1 MFEPNLKYDG
11 QDEANEKE
19 PIAEPIAPQV
29 SEIEELFKS
38 LDIDGDGNLT
48 FQEIRERLQGRKNSE
63 FIYMLLVNA
72 DTDGS

>member
-1 MFEPNLKYDG
+1 M
-11 QDEANEKE
+11 
-19 PIAEPIAPQV
+19 